1 MGRTGTISPGP
12 SHKSSPY
19 ARLRSMSSLT
29 QLAGR
34 AVTVCVQVVL
44 VSGRSGYRTR
54 QVRAIH
60 IIDAV
65 VEPVAGGWG
74 RRRGRR
80 GFRLV
85 RLGLPSTE
93 DVLAVLVEDVAL
105 IDVGRVGANPAVDVV
120 LVAVLGVDRVA
131 APAAGP

>member
-80 GFRLV
+80 GF
-85 RLGLPSTE
+85 
-93 DVLAVLVEDVAL
+93 
-105 IDVGRVGANPAVDVV
+105 GRRGRGRGGGHRGGGGGGAGARK
-120 LVAVLGVDRVA
+120 G
-131 APAAGP
+131 